1 MAETI
6 IDASIAID
14 KDNKEQRMKDLLETF
29 TKTWSKIWVIKTVLR
44 VMNAEN
50 FFKEL
55 SKGQKDR
62 LLCSL
67 MALKSEM
74 DLLRN
79 ELERLIEVG
88 NRQ

>member
-1 MAETI
+1 MTETI
-6 IDASIAID
+6 IEASIAVD
-14 KDNKEQRMKDLLETF
+14 KDNKEQRMKDLLDTF

-55 SKGQKDR
+55 TKNQKDR
-62 LLCSL
+62 MLSSL
-67 MALKSEM
+67 MALKAEI
-74 DLLRN
+74 DLLRG

-88 NRQ
+88 NRI